1 MVDYVKP
8 PQNRPVLVSNPNARR
23 DVVPEDEGADEAP
36 VTRRAADGQKA
47 PGAPADRSARRGES
61 GEARDVSPT
70 RPSN

>member
-23 DVVPEDEGADEAP
+23 DVMPEDEAADETA
-36 VTRRAADGQKA
+36 VTRRAADGKKA
-47 PGAPADRSARRGES
+47 PGAPADHSVRSGDAGDAREG
-61 GEARDVSPT
+61 SPT